1 LIFIADNNNILGI
14 FHNYRR
20 NPVAYVAEVLPF
32 TFSEEKQYYP
42 FFYFTYLTSAHG
54 PCVNFGLRNAVS
66 ENKQVFSSLNP
77 YFIVWQ
83 SRQNIYLN
91 ECSIWRKTYS
101 LCIACIIQSE
111 VIYQCSSLTL
121 MQGTQRYNWFP
132 ITKYYHISYI
142 TFGLVWFEQQF
153 FSYIVAVRFIGGG
166 NRSTQ
171 GKPPICRKSLTNF
184 IT

>member
-132 ITKYYHISYI
+132 ITVLKTSIHRRLYYIII
-142 TFGLVWFEQQF
+142 TL
-153 FSYIVAVRFIGGG
+153 G
-166 NRSTQ
+166 N
-171 GKPPICRKSLTNF
+171 IEF
-184 IT
+184 ITIFQMKQYSNWIW